1 VRHNTV
7 HHIRTI
13 PGSPVTCRPRRL
25 APDRLAI
32 AKAEVEAML
41 RDGTASRSESS
52 WFSAIH
58 IVPKDNGW
66 RLQSSKRPEHPRPLP
81 GPSYP

>member
-13 PGSPVTCRPRRL
+13 PGPPVTFRPRRL

-32 AKAEVEAML
+32 AKAEFGAML
-41 RDGTASRSESS
+41 RDGTACRSESS
-52 WFSAIH
+52 
-58 IVPKDNGW
+58 
-66 RLQSSKRPEHPRPLP
+66 
-81 GPSYP
+81 